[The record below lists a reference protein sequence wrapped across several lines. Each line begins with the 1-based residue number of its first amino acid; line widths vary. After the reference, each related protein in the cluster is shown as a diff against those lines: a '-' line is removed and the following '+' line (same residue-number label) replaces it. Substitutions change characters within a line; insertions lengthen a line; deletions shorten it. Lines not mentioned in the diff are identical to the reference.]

1 MTTKE
6 NVRAKTLEE
15 LEYANKELIKKLDI
29 LLDSD
34 AINFDIEEDNY
45 KLPKHIIQA
54 LGDNM
59 MRMFSNP
66 HASAKDK
73 KQIKNFKILI

>member
-15 LEYANKELIKKLDI
+15 LEYAHQELIKKLDF
-29 LLDSD
+29 LLSCGE
-34 AINFDIEEDNY
+34 INFDIEEDNY

-54 LGDNM
+54 LGDSM

-73 KQIKNFKILI
+73 KQIKNFKRLI

>member
-6 NVRAKTLEE
+6 NVRAKTLKE
-15 LEYANKELIKKLDI
+15 LEFAHKELIKKLDV
-29 LLDSD
+29 LLDSG

-45 KLPKHIIQA
+45 KLPKQIMQA
-54 LGDNM
+54 LGDSM
-59 MRMFSNP
+59 IRLYSNH

-73 KQIKNFKILI
+73 KQIKNFTYFI